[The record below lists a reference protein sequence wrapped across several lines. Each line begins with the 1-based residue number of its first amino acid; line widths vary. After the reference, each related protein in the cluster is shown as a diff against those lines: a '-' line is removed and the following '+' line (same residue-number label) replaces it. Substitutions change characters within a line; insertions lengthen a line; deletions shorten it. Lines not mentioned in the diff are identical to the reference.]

1 MTTDYTPVIQNL
13 LASGRLT
20 EAELKALLSG
30 EPSEIDKN
38 AVDALHTLYC
48 EENHEEGNCFY
59 YTEETLENC
68 WQQPS
73 HQLWLEKLKALK
85 DYLCIG
91 STEELLSRLQ
101 EVGTLLNNTNKDT
114 ILLAAA
120 CDIGLDALPDFGIN
134 IARVEE
140 PQPLSLAIA
149 RAAQL
154 EGS

>member
-68 WQQPS
+68 WQQTS
-73 HQLWLEKLKALK
+73 HKLWLKITNELKEYLGLGSSQELLEKL
-85 DYLCIG
+85 
-91 STEELLSRLQ
+91 R
-101 EVGTLLNNTNKDT
+101 EVNQLLNSTNTDV
-114 ILLAAA
+114 ILLASL
-120 CDIGLDALPDFGIN
+120 CNLGLRVLPDFGKK

-154 EGS
+154 GGS